1 MRNSL
6 EPGPL
11 MRLNATYIL
20 PIRTHRPV
28 SHELS
33 LYLEWL
39 CRYLEVI
46 VVDGSVSEVF
56 EIHDRDWPR
65 AVIHCAPD
73 GEALNGKVA
82 GVLTGLRFASHER
95 VILAD
100 DDVRYDE
107 DALRRTVDLLEDYSV
122 VRPQNYYGE
131 LPWHARLDTARTLLN
146 RCIGGDWPGTLGVQR
161 SAVMRSGGY
170 DGNVLF
176 ENLELVRTVRA
187 SGGNETIPLDLYVRR
202 LPPQTGHFL
211 TQRVRQA
218 YDELAR
224 PIHMLVELALLPAIL
239 LGCFRGRWRALLFA
253 CIVVVGVAET
263 GRGRAGGRAVFPPSA
278 SLLAPLWLF
287 ERAVCIWAALACRVF
302 LGGVPYRGKRIV
314 RAAHSMRELR
324 QRYALPS
331 TSGVLP

>member
-6 EPGPL
+6 EPVPVT
-11 MRLNATYIL
+11 RIDATYIL
-20 PIRTHRPV
+20 PIRTDRPV

-33 LYLEWL
+33 FYLEWL
-39 CRYLEVI
+39 CRRMEVI
-46 VVDGSVSEVF
+46 VVDGSAPEVF
-56 EIHDRDWPR
+56 EIHAREWPR
-65 AVIHCAPD
+65 AVIHRAPE
-73 GEALNGKVA
+73 GEALNGKVS

-95 VILAD
+95 IILAD

-107 DALRRTVDLLEDYSV
+107 DALRRTVDLLKDYAV

-146 RCIGGDWPGTLGVQR
+146 RCIGGDWPGTLGVRR
-161 SAVMRSGGY
+161 SALTCPGGY

-187 SGGNETIPLDLYVRR
+187 SGGNETVPLDLYVRR
-202 LPPQTGHFL
+202 RPPETGHFL

-224 PIHMLVELALLPAIL
+224 PAHMLAELALLPAIL
-239 LGCFRGRWRALLFA
+239 LGLFRGRWRALLFA
-253 CIVVVGVAET
+253 GVLAVGIAEI
-263 GRGRAGGRAVFPPSA
+263 GRERAGGRAVFPPSA
-278 SLLAPLWLF
+278 SLLAPLWLL
-287 ERAVCIWAALACRVF
+287 ERAACMWAALVCRVF
-302 LGGVPYRGKRIV
+302 LGGIPYRGKRIV

-324 QRYALPS
+324 RQSALRS
-331 TSGVLP
+331 MSGVLS